1 MPRTGGKVCPE
12 ILSCLGT
19 QFFLCITEDKGKT
32 VVNLEILNQK
42 ANVEYDMKQ
51 KPNFSPESMCPQ
63 PELSGQ
69 KKKVRDTY
77 LHISYQR

>member
-1 MPRTGGKVCPE
+1 
-12 ILSCLGT
+12 
-19 QFFLCITEDKGKT
+19 
-32 VVNLEILNQK
+32 
-42 ANVEYDMKQ
+42 MKQ